1 MFTQIGMGK
10 LFQFVR
16 NRIVSLKSSGVS
28 ILKITQILEKE
39 EGIKTLRFAVGQFIV
54 RYQRTGSIADAQR
67 SGRNPILSV
76 HDRNFIDEQMSNNDE
91 LTSSEL
97 QNRLL
102 EERGVSVS
110 SATVRNVRRKIGWKH
125 DRARYCQL
133 IREPNKIK
141 RLSFCL
147 KALRDKDRFEDAIFT
162 DETSVEIQQYT
173 RYCFRKGGSLPKRK
187 GRPKHPLKVS

>member
-1 MFTQIGMGK
+1 MGK
-10 LFQFVR
+10 LSQFVR

-110 SATVRNVRRKIGWKH
+110 SGTVRNVRRKIGWKH
-125 DRARYCQL
+125 ERARYCQL

>member
-1 MFTQIGMGK
+1 MGK
-10 LFQFVR
+10 LSQFVR

-76 HDRNFIDEQMSNNDE
+76 NDRNFIDEQMSNNDE

-125 DRARYCQL
+125 ERARYCQL

-173 RYCFRKGGSLPKRK
+173 RYCFRKGGSLPKSK